1 MFKKNDKN
9 KEVVKQL
16 LQIMNKCKQDSLE
29 DRVQA
34 LSNYADNV
42 MLTALESI
50 VEVQT
55 ITQLLIN
62 KGIVSTEEVDTMR
75 DYMMENTD
83 YGKMLN
89 DLGKHLIFNSE
100 SYERM
105 LMQLKIADP
114 DSLTQEEHEYLANRL
129 QLEYQDQSAREFEDI
144 LYRFANDQEI
154 TDEERAKALAFLKT
168 IDKELE
174 KEN

>member
-1 MFKKNDKN
+1 MFKKKDKD
-9 KEVVKQL
+9 KEIVKQFYADY
-16 LQIMNKCKQDSLE
+16 NKYKQASLE
-29 DRVQA
+29 EHVQMLTA
-34 LSNYADNV
+34 RSDDI
-42 MLTALESI
+42 MLTALEAI

-75 DYMMENTD
+75 DYMIENTD

-89 DLGKHLIFNSE
+89 DLGKRLIFNSK
-100 SYERM
+100 SYEQM

-129 QLEYQDQSAREFEDI
+129 QSEYQDQSAREFEDI
-144 LYRFANDQEI
+144 LHRFANDQEI
-154 TDEERAKALAFLKT
+154 TDEERAKALAFLNT

-174 KEN
+174 KES